1 MKKYTNYIIK
11 YNSYGM
17 IKYADKLNIYNKKF
31 SVIYKT
37 YLKMLKEYITN
48 SIYSDLIIKLS
59 ESTIKK
65 IFKNVVLEYIRNN
78 EYQLFKYISNKYK
91 KINFDCIDLY
101 NFYKHKNNSYVFSC
115 ENNNIITY
123 KITFNNF
130 IQIKKKVPFEY
141 KISNDYHYK
150 GCQYMQ
156 PHNTLTFIS
165 ESINYHNQ
173 KNIIYNFNINE
184 CYESLKKYTYIND
197 ICIVFLTQYNIQ
209 EIGHC
214 NSIIFDNNKK
224 YIIRFEPLIKESKN
238 LLTCLIKKL
247 ANEFKYKYISIKNK
261 YNINFGLQKTGQ
273 TGEWCNIWCYYLTL
287 LYLKQ
292 NNLNIFL
299 PLIDLNDYNTNF
311 MFYYIFD
318 LLYTEK
324 IINQDIINILI
335 DKVLKYIKNIKYIN
349 NDNFIYIIQNLTDYS
364 ILAKIIQIFNNKYD
378 NLIFFKKNIYENFD
392 SKSLNNII
400 NIISNY

>member
-1 MKKYTNYIIK
+1 
-11 YNSYGM
+11 
-17 IKYADKLNIYNKKF
+17 
-31 SVIYKT
+31 
-37 YLKMLKEYITN
+37 
-48 SIYSDLIIKLS
+48 
-59 ESTIKK
+59 
-65 IFKNVVLEYIRNN
+65 
-78 EYQLFKYISNKYK
+78 
-91 KINFDCIDLY
+91 
-101 NFYKHKNNSYVFSC
+101 
-115 ENNNIITY
+115 
-123 KITFNNF
+123 
-130 IQIKKKVPFEY
+130 
-141 KISNDYHYK
+141 
-150 GCQYMQ
+150 
-156 PHNTLTFIS
+156 
-165 ESINYHNQ
+165 
-173 KNIIYNFNINE
+173 
-184 CYESLKKYTYIND
+184 
-197 ICIVFLTQYNIQ
+197 
-209 EIGHC
+209 
-214 NSIIFDNNKK
+214 
-224 YIIRFEPLIKESKN
+224 
-238 LLTCLIKKL
+238 
-247 ANEFKYKYISIKNK
+247 
-261 YNINFGLQKTGQ
+261 LQKTGQ